1 MVVDIDNI
9 TRIQVLNEPNAIHA
23 GYNLMRYIAND
34 VTTVIGNVSNY
45 VIITDINI
53 ASIYL
58 QPLLAEFRS
67 HLSPHQRLL
76 SRILP
81 SGEQTKSRQAKA
93 NIEDFLLDSSC
104 TRDTCFIALGGG
116 VIGDLVGYVA
126 STFMRGAP
134 FVQIPTTLLA
144 MVDSSIGGK
153 TAIDTPHGK
162 NLIGAFWQPKRIYL
176 DLAVLGTLPK
186 RELANGMAEVI
197 KTAAISSESEFIKL
211 ETGKDKFEKAILS
224 LNKPNKSSPDEESAK
239 EFLSSVVCASARFK
253 ANVVTQ
259 DEKESGL
266 RGLLNFGHSIGHAY
280 EAVLSPDW
288 LHGEC
293 ISLGLI
299 HEAELSVS
307 LGHCSP
313 SVVERLTKCLSLYHL
328 PTIINEKTKSRLV
341 LSKVMTAMKVDK
353 KNKGS
358 QKRIVLISQ
367 LGKTFEPKASDVCDE
382 AIEAILLKY
391 ISAKQSIFDNE
402 QPQAP
407 TSQDQINVSF
417 ELIATSE
424 PMKPL
429 ISELC
434 RMLSDKFNMIMNASK
449 DLRCITCAPSTAS
462 KDHYLVYFTLEAGTS
477 AVDLNS
483 PCFEYVVPSVSN
495 ASTTKT
501 CQDAFH
507 FLQRIACQQQRH
519 IVPSNRK
526 QSTFVTLPVPSYDAA
541 LPSLVQQWLENTDAI
556 EYRVDH
562 LDCTGDWTKMAG
574 DQLMKLRQNSNL
586 PIVYTVRTEPQA
598 GKFNASWIN
607 LYLELIQWGHHWG
620 CEYVDVEIN
629 TLSDEQL
636 KSIMELN
643 QLYPATKIVASFHDP
658 QHQYSW
664 SSNDMK
670 DVYNKAVQLFE
681 HHRHQGVIKIVGYAQ
696 HFYDNIELEVFRHE
710 IDPHQ
715 DKKIIMINMGPYGKL
730 SRVTNNFLS
739 PATHPVLPMVAA
751 PGQLSVAELS
761 AIRKELAMDK

>member
-1 MVVDIDNI
+1 M
-9 TRIQVLNEPNAIHA
+9 Q
-23 GYNLMRYIAND
+23 YIAHD

-45 VIITDINI
+45 VVITDVNI

-58 QPLLAEFRS
+58 QPLLSEFRS
-67 HLSPHQRLL
+67 CLSPHQRLL

-93 NIEDFLLDSSC
+93 DIEDFLLNSSC

-211 ETGKDKFEKAILS
+211 ETGKDKIKRAISGLS
-224 LNKPNKSSPDEESAK
+224 KSAKNSPDE

-259 DEKESGL
+259 DEKEGGL

-293 ISLGLI
+293 VSLGLI

-313 SVVERLTKCLSLYHL
+313 SAVGRLTNCLGLYDL
-328 PTIINEKTKSRLV
+328 PTIVDAKTKSRLL

-367 LGKTFEPKASDVCDE
+367 IGKTFEQKASDVCDE
-382 AIEAILLKY
+382 AIEAVLLKY
-391 ISAKQSIFDNE
+391 VSTKQDSVGNN
-402 QPQAP
+402 QPQEDP
-407 TSQDQINVSF
+407 LKSQINVSF
-417 ELIATSE
+417 ELVATSE
-424 PMKPL
+424 QAKPL

-434 RMLSDKFNMIMNASK
+434 RMLSDKYDMIMNASK
-449 DLRCITCAPSTAS
+449 DLCHITCAPSMVS
-462 KDHYLVYFTLEAGTS
+462 KGHYIVYFVTEAGTS
-477 AVDLNS
+477 TVDCTLS
-483 PCFEYVVPSVSN
+483 CFEYVIPSASN
-495 ASTTKT
+495 ASTTET
-501 CQDAFH
+501 CRDAFR
-507 FLQRIACQQQRH
+507 FLQRIACQQKCH
-519 IVPSNRK
+519 ITPSSRK
-526 QSTFVTLPVPSYDAA
+526 QSTFVTLPVSNYDHV
-541 LPSLVQQWLENTDAI
+541 LPSLVQQWVENTDAI

-562 LDCTGDWTKMAG
+562 LDCHNDWIETAG
-574 DQLMKLRQNSNL
+574 NQLMKLRQSSHL

-598 GKFNASWIN
+598 GKFNASWID
-607 LYLELIQWGHHWG
+607 LYLELVQWGHHWG
-620 CEYVDVEIN
+620 CEYVDIEVN

-636 KSIMELN
+636 ESVMKLN

-658 QHQYSW
+658 QRQYSW
-664 SSNDMK
+664 SSKDMR
-670 DVYNKAVQLFE
+670 DVYFKAAQLFE
-681 HHRHQGVIKIVGYAQ
+681 RHRHQGVIKIVGYARD
-696 HFYDNIELEVFRHE
+696 FYDNIELETFRHE
-710 IDPHQ
+710 VDPRQ
-715 DKKIIMINMGPYGKL
+715 DKKLIMINMGPYGKL
-730 SRVTNNFLS
+730 SRVANNFLS
-739 PATHPVLPMVAA
+739 PVTHPVLPMVAA

-761 AIRKELAMDK
+761 TIRKELAMDK